1 MLIRIFVD
9 CQQSLFS
16 SKIRGKN
23 AICEEERNTKK
34 ARERDCERDV
44 RAAMLGAASSV
55 GISFVFRRRRYQ
67 RQRRHDHSHARK
79 FACFEFFPQF
89 LRERETAQAGNNKL
103 PYETPSP
110 RV

>member
-1 MLIRIFVD
+1 MRERD
-9 CQQSLFS
+9 C
-16 SKIRGKN
+16 
-23 AICEEERNTKK
+23 
-34 ARERDCERDV
+34 ERDCERDV